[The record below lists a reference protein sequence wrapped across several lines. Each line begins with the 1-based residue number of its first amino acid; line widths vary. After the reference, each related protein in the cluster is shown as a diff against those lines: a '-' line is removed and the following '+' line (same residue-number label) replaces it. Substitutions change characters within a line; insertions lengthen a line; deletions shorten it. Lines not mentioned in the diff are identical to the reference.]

1 MLSLQVI
8 PEYVVPGLTILLEAA
23 ETPPNFASAERLL
36 RNILSAI
43 AAVGCA
49 LSAAFSYLDV
59 LRWNRREQGIYGL
72 SPPALMSALVPGGG
86 NSCFKR
92 RHDRPKS
99 GKYHYFLKG

>member
-1 MLSLQVI
+1 MLSLQVL

-23 ETPPNFASAERLL
+23 EPPPNFASAERLL

-43 AAVGCA
+43 VAVGCA

-72 SPPALMSALVPGGG
+72 SPPALMTALVHSTSALINLLWSVFFSPTYDGA
-86 NSCFKR
+86 
-92 RHDRPKS
+92 
-99 GKYHYFLKG
+99 L